1 MLDMIPKKAP
11 KKSGKNAG
19 SRKFYNI
26 LGENTPFAY
35 VEAFK
40 TLRTNFEFVTAVNDA
55 KCVVVTSA
63 LPAESKSTTAINL
76 AMALAGNG
84 HSVALVE
91 CDLRRPILRRYMK
104 MDRVTLDGE
113 PKGLS
118 ALLAGTASLGE
129 CLCRVKKYGISVIM
143 GGAIPPNPSELLNHE
158 RMQIVLRVLKER
170 FDYVILDAP
179 PVTLVTDAA
188 VLSKIAD
195 GVLLVIRSQ
204 HASAKTVSLAKQRL
218 EDVNAK
224 ILGTVITRFDV
235 KKSGWRSG
243 YDYENYEY
251 GYGAKQK
258 K

>member
-1 MLDMIPKKAP
+1 MLDMIPKKNMKKAGKANAP
-11 KKSGKNAG
+11 
-19 SRKFYNI
+19 RKFHNI
-26 LGENTPFAY
+26 LGENTPFSY

-40 TLRTNFEFVTAVNDA
+40 TLRTNIDFVTSVNDA

-84 HSVALVE
+84 HTVALVE

-104 MDRVTLDGE
+104 MDRVTLEGE

-118 ALLAGTASLGE
+118 SLLAGDASLGE
-129 CLCRVKKYGISVIM
+129 CLCRIKKYGISVIM

-158 RMQIVLRVLKER
+158 RMQIVVRVLKER

-195 GVLLVIRSQ
+195 GVLLVVRSQ
-204 HASAKTVSLAKQRL
+204 YASTKTVCLAKQRL

-251 GYGAKQK
+251 GYGAKRK